1 MQSRGGFTPRARGAA
16 ARGGAQK
23 YKEQL
28 FNEQPK
34 TTRIVLLLVYGCMI
48 FSGRDYLAPPGDS
61 SLDPPLIATA
71 VHIPID
77 IVNQAIH
84 NYACMSRQKYNII
97 LCHGLMINILSLYA
111 MD

>member
-1 MQSRGGFTPRARGAA
+1 MSRGGFTPRARGAA

-34 TTRIVLLLVYGCMI
+34 TTCIVLLLVYGCMI

-61 SLDPPLIATA
+61 SLDPPLSGSDPLVAHLFTA
-71 VHIPID
+71 FRRNSGAQKMVYV
-77 IVNQAIH
+77 VNV
-84 NYACMSRQKYNII
+84 
-97 LCHGLMINILSLYA
+97 
-111 MD
+111 

>member
-1 MQSRGGFTPRARGAA
+1 MSYKEPHETKKETKKICKITRKVVAIDRGGFTPRARGAA

-61 SLDPPLIATA
+61 SLDPPL
-71 VHIPID
+71 VQSDDVP
-77 IVNQAIH
+77 VN
-84 NYACMSRQKYNII
+84 M
-97 LCHGLMINILSLYA
+97 HGDCTSFY
-111 MD
+111 